1 MELAIFHNFKIIWIS
16 EIICFEKWNY
26 ENRLRGFRYFKE
38 TPIIIMRQAWKMYFE
53 DSGVSKHK
61 LGGMREYGIRD
72 KNILGCAECA
82 HFN

>member
-1 MELAIFHNFKIIWIS
+1 
-16 EIICFEKWNY
+16 
-26 ENRLRGFRYFKE
+26 
-38 TPIIIMRQAWKMYFE
+38 MRQAWKLYFK

-61 LGGMREYGIRD
+61 LGEMREYGIRD